1 MKIVYGRAGS
11 GKSYF
16 CMNEIKEQ
24 LESDVSNTL
33 IYIVPEQYS
42 LGAEFELSNV
52 LSRNG
57 TINIQVLSFKRLAYR
72 LFNELGY
79 MKPAFSKASKSMLI
93 YYIMTKQEKNLKVL
107 KGVSKNRGIV
117 NTICDTISELKRYN
131 ISWEKLQ
138 DIKIENEYLMLKLH
152 DITLIYKAY
161 EEFIENDYID
171 IDNNL
176 TTLSKLISK
185 SNMLKNAK
193 IWIDEF
199 DTFTPQEFSIIEELE
214 KVAYV
219 TVTLT
224 YENNKNDL
232 FIFTQKMYNKLKK
245 FSNVEEVFLDKPK
258 RFKNHELYHLEQN
271 IFQFPYIKYNKQ
283 IENIHINVDA
293 NPYTEIEN
301 VAKVISKKVREDGL
315 RYQNFAIL
323 TRNIDSYKTIF
334 KRVFNNYDI
343 PYFFDDKKELSMQ
356 PLLMLITSLFDIISK
371 NFKYENVFQYL
382 KTGLTNIQDS
392 NDIDLIENYVLQY
405 GIRGASKWSS
415 KWEYPHENLEKINYI
430 RESIVAP
437 ILKLKENMNG
447 KNTVKDIA
455 TKLYNFLVEINV
467 YENIQNISNIILSES
482 KQSRELEI
490 VNTYI
495 QVWNIVLELLDEL
508 VGCLGNE
515 LMSFDMFKNVL
526 LQGISMHQ
534 IGILPTSNDQVMIGD
549 IFRTRNS
556 NVQVLFIIGVNDG
569 VFPMS
574 FDSEGFIND
583 SERDLLMNNGIELAK
598 NTKALLLEDNFNIY
612 KALTT
617 PSSEIYIS
625 YVIANN
631 DGGALRPSTIIYQIK
646 NIFPELNVKSNVL
659 TNDDEV
665 YTKEEAFNPLLNNLR
680 AFYDG
685 KQISDKWKNTY
696 LWYLKNENEKL
707 LKVQSGLDYKN
718 TIEYL
723 DKKHSQSLYG
733 KELYGSVS
741 RLETYAN
748 CPFSFFL
755 RYGLKIKDRKVF
767 KLDTPDIGL
776 FLHDIIDE
784 FSKYFIEKNISLRD
798 VTKEQADSIVSQLVD
813 ESLQSFKNNIFG
825 SSNQMKVLSNKLKR
839 VVKRM
844 VWIIINHI
852 KSGEFEVE
860 GTEVGFG
867 KDKQFSAVEIDLG
880 DENKLVLSG
889 VIDRIDI
896 AKTEDGKYIRIIDYK
911 SYNKELKL
919 SDIYYGLQLQLL
931 VYMDATLESSIDSTS
946 ESELLPGGILYLKL
960 DDPILKTK
968 KDIDIHDIEK
978 EIAEKL
984 RMKGVILSDAR
995 LLKAMDSEMIDESSV
1010 LDLTIKKDGSYSS
1023 KVPSASKEQFED
1035 LIKHMKSILKNMGN
1049 EILSGNIK
1057 NEPIKK
1063 KDQTACEHCDYKLI
1077 CQFDK
1082 ELGNKYR
1089 VINDLKNDEVFRR
1102 ISD

>member
-1 MKIVYGRAGS
+1 MKLVYGRAGC
-11 GKSYF
+11 GKSYY
-16 CMNEIKEQ
+16 CLNEIKEQ
-24 LESDVSNTL
+24 VKNEVSNTL

-52 LSRNG
+52 LGGNG

-79 MKPAFSKASKSMLI
+79 MKPAFSKASKSMLV

-107 KGVSKNRGIV
+107 KGVNKNRGIV
-117 NTICDTISELKRYN
+117 NTVCDTISELKRYN
-131 ISWEKLQ
+131 IPCEKLQ
-138 DIKIENEYLMLKLH
+138 DIKIDNDYLMLKLH
-152 DITLIYKAY
+152 DIALIYKAY
-161 EEFIENDYID
+161 EDFISNNYID
-171 IDNNL
+171 IDSNL

-185 SNMLKNAK
+185 SNMLKGAK

-199 DTFTPQEFSIIEELE
+199 DTFTPQEFSIIEELQ
-214 KVAYV
+214 KVADV
-219 TVTLT
+219 TITLT
-224 YENNKNDL
+224 YDKNKNEL
-232 FIFTQKMYNKLKK
+232 FTFTKKMYDKLKK
-245 FSNVEEVFLDKPK
+245 LSNVEEVCLEKSK
-258 RFKNHELYHLEQN
+258 RFKNSELYHLEQN
-271 IFQFPYIKYNKQ
+271 IFQFPFIKYGKSV
-283 IENIHINVDA
+283 ENIHINVEA
-293 NPYTEIEN
+293 NPYSEVEN
-301 VAKVISKKVREDGL
+301 IARTISGKVRKDGL
-315 RYQNFAIL
+315 RYQNIAIL

-334 KRVFNNYDI
+334 KRVFSDYNI

-371 NFKYENVFQYL
+371 NFKYENIFQYL
-382 KTGLTNIQDS
+382 KTGLTNIQDL

-405 GIRGASKWSS
+405 GIRGVSKWSS
-415 KWEYPHENLEKINYI
+415 KWEYPHEELEKINII
-430 RESIVAP
+430 RENIISP
-437 ILKLKENMNG
+437 ILNLKENMNG
-447 KNTVKDIA
+447 KNSVKEIA

-467 YENIQNISNIILSES
+467 YENIQNISDKILLES
-482 KQSRELEI
+482 KESSELEI
-490 VNTYI
+490 INTYI
-495 QVWNIVLELLDEL
+495 QVWNIVIELLDEL
-508 VGCLGNE
+508 VDCLGNE
-515 LMSFDMFKNVL
+515 LMSFEMFKNIL

-556 NVQVLFIIGVNDG
+556 NVQVLFVIGVNDG

-574 FDSEGFIND
+574 FNSEGFIND
-583 SERDLLMNNGIELAK
+583 SERDLLLDNGIELAK
-598 NTKALLLEDNFNIY
+598 NTRALLLEDNFNIY

-625 YVIANN
+625 YVVADN

-646 NIFPELNVKSNVL
+646 SIFPSMNVKSNML
-659 TNDDEV
+659 KFDDEI

-680 AFYDG
+680 TFYDG
-685 KQISDKWKNTY
+685 KEISDKWKNAY
-696 LWYLKNENEKL
+696 LWYLKNENEKM

-723 DKKHSQSLYG
+723 DKKHSQNLYG

-748 CPFSFFL
+748 CPFSFYL
-755 RYGLKIKDRKVF
+755 RYGLKIKDRKIF

-776 FLHDIIDE
+776 FLHDILDE
-784 FSKYFIEKNISLRD
+784 FSKYFMENNISFRD
-798 VTKEQADSIVSQLVD
+798 ISKEQADSVVSQLVD
-813 ESLQSFKNNIFG
+813 ESLQNFKNNIFG

-844 VWIIINHI
+844 VWIIISHI
-852 KSGEFEVE
+852 KNGEFEVE

-931 VYMDATLESSIDSTS
+931 VYMDAALENSADSTS
-946 ESELLPGGILYLKL
+946 EEKLLPGGMLYLKL
-960 DDPILKTK
+960 DDPMIKAK
-968 KDIDIHDIEK
+968 KNIAIEDIEA
-978 EIAEKL
+978 EIADKL
-984 RMKGVILSDAR
+984 KMKGVILSDVK
-995 LLKAMDSEMIDESSV
+995 LLKAMGEDSC
-1010 LDLTIKKDGSYSS
+1010 SS
-1023 KVPSASKEQFED
+1023 KAPTASKEQFGD
-1035 LIKHMKSILKNMGN
+1035 LIKHMKNILKKIGN
-1049 EILSGNIK
+1049 EILSGNIQ

-1063 KDQTACEHCDYKLI
+1063 KGQTACDYCDYKLI

-1089 VINDLKNDEVFRR
+1089 IINDLKNDEVFRK